1 MQALIGFWSHA
12 LAAIGFATLLIW
24 RVSQPAKRPGQ
35 ALMLAAL
42 ALTAC
47 WAWLSGIE
55 PGSALARHAETAR
68 NLLWI
73 GVLYSLSN
81 ASDGRLRGVGLVYG
95 AVAAVLGMQ
104 FVATVLTGQSGSLA
118 VLAASEI
125 LRVIAAAGALVLVH
139 NLYAQSAAAT
149 RTQMRLTMLG
159 LAAMWFYDLNLYTV
173 EYLGNGS
180 RLDEWRGLWML
191 LIAPLFALGAH
202 EDHGARV
209 KLSRSASFQSLSIL
223 ALCAYFALMVI
234 LSTAMRGSAGDWL
247 TIATVAILAA
257 MTVGAM
263 VVIPSGRARG
273 WVKARLARHLFEHRY
288 DYRSEWLR
296 FTATL
301 GHSEL
306 GSEPLNERIIK
317 AFADILDAPGGML
330 LSAEGPAV
338 DVSASWNWPSALPAA
353 GKLAESG
360 AFWPRMETSK
370 RILELEALRGGYA
383 EARDKS
389 LLAPSWL
396 LDDPN
401 CWITI
406 PLVHEERLVGLVVLA
421 TPAYRRALD
430 WEDFDLLKTAGQQ
443 AASSLADALGQEA
456 LATAQRFEEF
466 NRRFAFILHDIKNLV
481 SQMSLLA
488 RNAERH
494 CDNPDFRADMVATLQ
509 SSSTKMS
516 ELLARLAP
524 HGPARVEALEV
535 RPLRAIITDAIAA
548 CRGDR
553 EVELSG
559 DCGALAK
566 VDPAAL
572 EKALRNLI
580 ANALEA
586 SPMLEPVQVRVS
598 RAGAQIAITVH
609 DQGGGMDSDFI
620 RTRLFQPFASTK
632 ATGFGIG
639 AFEAR
644 SLITAMG
651 GRLVVDSKP
660 GRGSTFTI
668 LIDAAEPNRSE
679 ERKIA

>member
-12 LAAIGFATLLIW
+12 LAAIGFAALLIW
-24 RVSQPAKRPGQ
+24 RVSQPAKRSGQ

-68 NLLWI
+68 NLMWI
-73 GVLYSLSN
+73 GVLYSLSS

-104 FVATVLTGQSGSLA
+104 FVATALAGASGNLA

-125 LRVIAAAGALVLVH
+125 LRVIAAAGSLVLVH

-149 RTQMRLTMLG
+149 RSQMRLTMLG
-159 LAAMWFYDLNLYTV
+159 LAAMWLYDLNLYTV
-173 EYLGNGS
+173 EYLGGTN
-180 RLDEWRGLWML
+180 RLGDWRGLWML
-191 LIAPLFALGAH
+191 LLTPLFALGAH
-202 EDHGARV
+202 EDQGARV

-234 LSTAMRGSAGDWL
+234 LSTALRGSAGDWL

-257 MTVGAM
+257 MTVAAM

-273 WVKARLARHLFEHRY
+273 WLKAHLARHLFEHRY
-288 DYRSEWLR
+288 DYRAEWLR

-301 GHSEL
+301 GHSE
-306 GSEPLNERIIK
+306 GDSDPLNERIIR
-317 AFADILDAPGGML
+317 AFADILEAPGGML
-330 LSAEGPAV
+330 LSSEGSAV
-338 DVSASWNWPSALPAA
+338 EVSASWNWTSAIPAA
-353 GKLAESG
+353 ARLAESG
-360 AFWPRMETSK
+360 AFWQRIEESK

-383 EARDKS
+383 DARDKG
-389 LLAPSWL
+389 LLAPGWL
-396 LDDPN
+396 LDDPG
-401 CWITI
+401 CWAAI
-406 PLVHEERLVGLVVLA
+406 PLLHEERLVGLVVLA
-421 TPAYRRALD
+421 APAYRRALD

-494 CDNPDFRADMVATLQ
+494 SDNPDFRADMVATLK
-509 SSSTKMS
+509 SSAAKMS
-516 ELLARLAP
+516 DLLARLAP

-535 RPLRAIITDAIAA
+535 RPLRSIITDAIAA
-548 CRGDR
+548 SRGNR

-566 VDPAAL
+566 VDAAAL
-572 EKALRNLI
+572 EKALCNLI
-580 ANALEA
+580 INALEA
-586 SPMLEPVQVRVS
+586 SPLVEPVQVRVS
-598 RAGAQIAITVH
+598 RAGPQIAIAVQDH
-609 DQGGGMDSDFI
+609 GCGMDSDFI

-660 GRGSTFTI
+660 GRGSIFTI
-668 LIDAAEPNRSE
+668 LIDAAEPNSSE